1 MNIISFTEIKLWYR
15 DISLINFRR
24 IYMIDYFKELNI
36 QIDASDN
43 EVKNA
48 YFNMTKKYPPEKFPK
63 EYRVIRDAYET
74 LIDKSKR
81 DAYILETFDIEIK
94 NILNEGIDLAKS
106 EKYDLAV
113 LNFEKILKKY
123 PDNSKVKKDL
133 AVCLMRGRNYK
144 KSSKILKELVIRE
157 PNNIEYYKLLIN
169 IYGDNYDLKNLE
181 GVLKKSLNLK
191 NVEVDFYLKLFEIYN
206 ESELRDYTKAIKVLK
221 DGLENKNI
229 NSKKYKLYLKFL
241 DLSDRLDC
249 KDDFNK
255 GCEALN
261 GIILKDNYEEVKS
274 SILNL
279 LDRIL
284 KEFHFKNGVRLT
296 STALVLID
304 EKKDVETLEKIINL
318 RRSFLELSRLYEDK
332 SINEDFK
339 KIVFYNAVSKFL
351 KDDIEF
357 NKDFERINQN
367 FFNNLNFESD
377 ELVKSIGKLKN
388 DYRNV
393 YLETRKLS
401 DKILGRYSKV
411 QKIKEEK
418 NVTKE
423 FYSNRR
429 EGNPV
434 KILFRKV
441 INSFR
446 DK

>member
-24 IYMIDYFKELNI
+24 MYMIDYFKELNI

-74 LIDKSKR
+74 LIDKAKR
-81 DAYILETFDIEIK
+81 DAYILETFDLEIK

-113 LNFEKILKKY
+113 LNFEKVLQKY

-169 IYGDNYDLKNLE
+169 AYGDNYDLKNLE
-181 GVLKKSLNLK
+181 SVLKKSLNLK

-229 NSKKYKLYLKFL
+229 NSQKYKLYLKFL

-255 GCEALN
+255 GCEALS

-304 EKKDVETLEKIINL
+304 EKKDMETLEKIMNL

-339 KIVFYNAVSKFL
+339 KIVFYNVVSEFL

-357 NKDFERINQN
+357 NKDVERTTQN
-367 FFNNLNFESD
+367 FFNNFNFEND

-401 DKILGRYSKV
+401 DKVLGRYSKV

-418 NVTKE
+418 NVPKE
-423 FYSNRR
+423 FYSKRR

-434 KILFRKV
+434 KFLFRKV
-441 INSFR
+441 INSFI

>member
-24 IYMIDYFKELNI
+24 MYMIDYFKELNI

-74 LIDKSKR
+74 LIDKAKR
-81 DAYILETFDIEIK
+81 DAYILETFDLEIK

-113 LNFEKILKKY
+113 LNFEKVLKKY

-144 KSSKILKELVIRE
+144 KSYKILKELVIRE

-169 IYGDNYDLKNLE
+169 AYGDNYDLKNLE
-181 GVLKKSLNLK
+181 SVLKKSLNLK

-229 NSKKYKLYLKFL
+229 NSQKYKLYLKFL

-255 GCEALN
+255 GCEALS

-304 EKKDVETLEKIINL
+304 EKKDMETLEKIMNL
-318 RRSFLELSRLYEDK
+318 RRSFLELSKLYEDK

-339 KIVFYNAVSKFL
+339 KIVFYNVVSEFL

-357 NKDFERINQN
+357 NKDVERTTQN
-367 FFNNLNFESD
+367 FFNNFNFEND

-401 DKILGRYSKV
+401 DKVLSRYSKV
-411 QKIKEEK
+411 QKIKEEN
-418 NVTKE
+418 NVPKE
-423 FYSNRR
+423 FYSKRR

-441 INSFR
+441 INSFI

>member
-1 MNIISFTEIKLWYR
+1 
-15 DISLINFRR
+15 
-24 IYMIDYFKELNI
+24 MIDYFKELNI

-43 EVKNA
+43 EVKRA

-367 FFNNLNFESD
+367 FFNNLNFEND

-401 DKILGRYSKV
+401 DKVLGRYSKV

-418 NVTKE
+418 NVPKE

>member
-1 MNIISFTEIKLWYR
+1 
-15 DISLINFRR
+15 
-24 IYMIDYFKELNI
+24 MIDYFKELNI

-48 YFNMTKKYPPEKFPK
+48 YFNMTKKYPPEKFPR

-81 DAYILETFDIEIK
+81 DAYILETFDVEIK

-113 LNFEKILKKY
+113 LNFEKVLKKY

-169 IYGDNYDLKNLE
+169 AYGDNYDLKNLE
-181 GVLKKSLNLK
+181 SVLKKSLNLK

-255 GCEALN
+255 GCEALS

-304 EKKDVETLEKIINL
+304 EKKDMETLEKIMDL
-318 RRSFLELSRLYEDK
+318 RRSFLDFSRLYEDK

-339 KIVFYNAVSKFL
+339 KIVFYNAVNKFL

-357 NKDFERINQN
+357 NKDVERINQN
-367 FFNNLNFESD
+367 FFNNFNFEDD
-377 ELVKSIGKLKN
+377 ELVKSIGKLKS

-401 DKILGRYSKV
+401 DKVLSRYSKV

-418 NVTKE
+418 NVPKE

>member
-1 MNIISFTEIKLWYR
+1 
-15 DISLINFRR
+15 
-24 IYMIDYFKELNI
+24 MIDYFKELNI

-401 DKILGRYSKV
+401 DKVLGRYSKV

>member
-1 MNIISFTEIKLWYR
+1 
-15 DISLINFRR
+15 
-24 IYMIDYFKELNI
+24 MIDYFKELNI

-81 DAYILETFDIEIK
+81 DAYILDTFDIEIR

-106 EKYDLAV
+106 EEYDLAV
-113 LNFEKILKKY
+113 VNFEKVLQRY
-123 PDNSKVKKDL
+123 PDNLKVKKDL

-169 IYGDNYDLKNLE
+169 AYGENYDIKNLE
-181 GVLKKSLNLK
+181 SVLKKSLKLK

-221 DGLENKNI
+221 DGLENRNI
-229 NSKKYKLYLKFL
+229 NSQKYKLYLKFL

-255 GCEALN
+255 GCEALSE
-261 GIILKDNYEEVKS
+261 IILRDNYEEVKI

-279 LDRIL
+279 LNRIL

-304 EKKDVETLEKIINL
+304 EKKDVETLEKIMSL
-318 RRSFLELSRLYEDK
+318 RRTFLELSRLYEDK

-339 KIVFYNAVSKFL
+339 KIIFYNVVSGFL

-357 NKDFERINQN
+357 NKEFERINQN
-367 FFNNLNFESD
+367 FFNNFNFEND

-388 DYRNV
+388 DYRSV
-393 YLETRKLS
+393 YLETRRLS
-401 DKILGRYSKV
+401 DKVLGRYSKV

-418 NVTKE
+418 NVPKE
-423 FYSNRR
+423 FYSKKK

>member
-1 MNIISFTEIKLWYR
+1 
-15 DISLINFRR
+15 
-24 IYMIDYFKELNI
+24 MIDYFKELNI

-48 YFNMTKKYPPEKFPK
+48 YFNMTKKYPPEKFPR

-74 LIDKSKR
+74 LIDKAKR
-81 DAYILETFDIEIK
+81 DVYTLETFDIETK

-113 LNFEKILKKY
+113 VNFEKVLQKY
-123 PDNSKVKKDL
+123 PNNSKVKKDL
-133 AVCLMRGRNYK
+133 AICLMRGRNYK

-169 IYGDNYDLKNLE
+169 AYGDNYDFKNLE
-181 GVLKKSLNLK
+181 SVLKKSLNLK

-255 GCEALN
+255 GCEALSR
-261 GIILKDNYEEVKS
+261 IILKDNYEEVKN

-304 EKKDVETLEKIINL
+304 EKKDMETLEKIMNL
-318 RRSFLELSRLYEDK
+318 RCSFLELSRLYEDK

-339 KIVFYNAVSKFL
+339 KIVFYNFVIEFL

-357 NKDFERINQN
+357 NKDVERINQN
-367 FFNNLNFESD
+367 FFNNFNFEDD
-377 ELVKSIGKLKN
+377 ELVKSIEKLKN
-388 DYRNV
+388 DYSNV

-401 DKILGRYSKV
+401 DKVLGRYRKV

-418 NVTKE
+418 NVPKE
-423 FYSNRR
+423 SYSNR
-429 EGNPV
+429 EEENPI

-441 INSFR
+441 INSFI

>member
-1 MNIISFTEIKLWYR
+1 
-15 DISLINFRR
+15 
-24 IYMIDYFKELNI
+24 MIDYFKELNI

-81 DAYILETFDIEIK
+81 DAYILDTFDIEIR

-106 EKYDLAV
+106 EEYDLAV
-113 LNFEKILKKY
+113 VNFEKVLQRY
-123 PDNSKVKKDL
+123 PDNLKVKKDL

-169 IYGDNYDLKNLE
+169 AYGENYDIKNLE
-181 GVLKKSLNLK
+181 SVLKKSLKLK

-221 DGLENKNI
+221 DGLENRNI
-229 NSKKYKLYLKFL
+229 NSQKYKLYLKFL

-255 GCEALN
+255 GCEALSE
-261 GIILKDNYEEVKS
+261 IILRDNYEEVKI

-279 LDRIL
+279 LNRIL

-304 EKKDVETLEKIINL
+304 EKKDVETLEKIMSL
-318 RRSFLELSRLYEDK
+318 RRTFLELSRLYEDK

-339 KIVFYNAVSKFL
+339 KIIFYNVVSGFL

-357 NKDFERINQN
+357 NKEFERINQN
-367 FFNNLNFESD
+367 FFNNFNFEND

-388 DYRNV
+388 DYRSV

-401 DKILGRYSKV
+401 DKVLCRYSKV

-418 NVTKE
+418 NVPKE

>member
-1 MNIISFTEIKLWYR
+1 
-15 DISLINFRR
+15 
-24 IYMIDYFKELNI
+24 MIDYFKELNI

-81 DAYILETFDIEIK
+81 DAYILDTFDIEIR

-113 LNFEKILKKY
+113 VNFEKVLQRY

-169 IYGDNYDLKNLE
+169 AYGENYDIKNLE
-181 GVLKKSLNLK
+181 SVLKKSLKLK

-255 GCEALN
+255 GCEALS

-304 EKKDVETLEKIINL
+304 EKKDMETLEKIMDL

-367 FFNNLNFESD
+367 FFNNLNFEND

-401 DKILGRYSKV
+401 DKVLGRYSKV
-411 QKIKEEK
+411 QKIKEEN
-418 NVTKE
+418 NVPKE
-423 FYSNRR
+423 FYSKRR

>member
-24 IYMIDYFKELNI
+24 MYMIDYFKELNI

-74 LIDKSKR
+74 LIDKAKR
-81 DAYILETFDIEIK
+81 DAYILETFDLEIK

-113 LNFEKILKKY
+113 LNFEKVLQKY

-169 IYGDNYDLKNLE
+169 AYGDNYDLKNLE
-181 GVLKKSLNLK
+181 SVLKKSLNLK

-229 NSKKYKLYLKFL
+229 NSQKYKLYLKFL

-255 GCEALN
+255 GCEALS

-304 EKKDVETLEKIINL
+304 EKKDMETLEKIMDL

-357 NKDFERINQN
+357 NRDFERINQN
-367 FFNNLNFESD
+367 FFNNFNFEND

-401 DKILGRYSKV
+401 DKVLGRYSRV

-418 NVTKE
+418 NVPKE

>member
-1 MNIISFTEIKLWYR
+1 
-15 DISLINFRR
+15 
-24 IYMIDYFKELNI
+24 MIDYFKELNI

-43 EVKNA
+43 EVKKA

-81 DAYILETFDIEIK
+81 DSYILETFDIEIK

-113 LNFEKILKKY
+113 LNFEKVLKKY

-255 GCEALN
+255 GCEALS

-304 EKKDVETLEKIINL
+304 EKEDMETLEKIINL

-401 DKILGRYSKV
+401 DKVLGRYSKV

-418 NVTKE
+418 NVPKE

>member
-113 LNFEKILKKY
+113 LNFEKVLKKY

-181 GVLKKSLNLK
+181 SVLKKSLNLK

-206 ESELRDYTKAIKVLK
+206 ESELRNYTKAIKVLK

-367 FFNNLNFESD
+367 FFNNLNFEND

-401 DKILGRYSKV
+401 DKVLGRYSKV

-418 NVTKE
+418 NVPKE

>member
-1 MNIISFTEIKLWYR
+1 
-15 DISLINFRR
+15 
-24 IYMIDYFKELNI
+24 MIDYFKELNI

-81 DAYILETFDIEIK
+81 DAYILDTFDIEIR

-113 LNFEKILKKY
+113 VNFEKVLQRY

-169 IYGDNYDLKNLE
+169 AYGENYDIKNLE
-181 GVLKKSLNLK
+181 SVLKKSLKLK

-206 ESELRDYTKAIKVLK
+206 ESELRDYTKAVMVLK

-229 NSKKYKLYLKFL
+229 NSQKYKLYLKFL

-255 GCEALN
+255 GCEALSE
-261 GIILKDNYEEVKS
+261 IILRDNYEEVKI

-279 LDRIL
+279 LNRIL

-304 EKKDVETLEKIINL
+304 EKKDMGTLEKIMSL
-318 RRSFLELSRLYEDK
+318 RRTFLELSRLYEDK

-339 KIVFYNAVSKFL
+339 KIIFYNVVSGFL

-357 NKDFERINQN
+357 NKEFERINQN
-367 FFNNLNFESD
+367 FFNNLNFEND

-401 DKILGRYSKV
+401 DKVLGRYSKV

-418 NVTKE
+418 NVPKE

>member
-1 MNIISFTEIKLWYR
+1 
-15 DISLINFRR
+15 
-24 IYMIDYFKELNI
+24 MIDYFKELNI

-43 EVKNA
+43 EVKKA

-113 LNFEKILKKY
+113 LNFEKVLKKY

-255 GCEALN
+255 GCEALS

-304 EKKDVETLEKIINL
+304 EKKDMETLEKIMDL

-401 DKILGRYSKV
+401 DKVLGRYSKV

-418 NVTKE
+418 NSSKE

>member
-1 MNIISFTEIKLWYR
+1 
-15 DISLINFRR
+15 
-24 IYMIDYFKELNI
+24 MIDYFKELNI

-74 LIDKSKR
+74 LIDKAKR
-81 DAYILETFDIEIK
+81 DAYILETFDLEIK

-113 LNFEKILKKY
+113 LNFEKVLQKY

-169 IYGDNYDLKNLE
+169 AYGDNYDLKNLE
-181 GVLKKSLNLK
+181 SVLKKSLNLK

-229 NSKKYKLYLKFL
+229 NSQKYKLYLKFL

-255 GCEALN
+255 GCEALS

-304 EKKDVETLEKIINL
+304 EKKDMETLEKIMDL

-357 NKDFERINQN
+357 NRDFERINQN
-367 FFNNLNFESD
+367 FFNNFNFEND

-401 DKILGRYSKV
+401 DKVLGRYSRV

-418 NVTKE
+418 NVPKE

>member
-1 MNIISFTEIKLWYR
+1 
-15 DISLINFRR
+15 
-24 IYMIDYFKELNI
+24 MIDYFKELNI

-113 LNFEKILKKY
+113 LNFEKVLKKY

-261 GIILKDNYEEVKS
+261 EIILKNNYEEVKS

-401 DKILGRYSKV
+401 DKVLGRYSKV

>member
-1 MNIISFTEIKLWYR
+1 
-15 DISLINFRR
+15 
-24 IYMIDYFKELNI
+24 MIDYFKELNI

-81 DAYILETFDIEIK
+81 DAYILDTFDIEIR

-106 EKYDLAV
+106 EEYDLAV
-113 LNFEKILKKY
+113 VNFEKVLQRY

-169 IYGDNYDLKNLE
+169 AYGENYDIKNLE
-181 GVLKKSLNLK
+181 SVLKKSLKLK

-221 DGLENKNI
+221 DGLENRNI
-229 NSKKYKLYLKFL
+229 NSQKYKLYLKFL

-255 GCEALN
+255 GCEALSE
-261 GIILKDNYEEVKS
+261 IILRDNYEEVKI

-279 LDRIL
+279 LNRIL

-304 EKKDVETLEKIINL
+304 EKKDVETLEKIMSL
-318 RRSFLELSRLYEDK
+318 RRSFLELSRFYEDK

-357 NKDFERINQN
+357 NRDFEIINQN
-367 FFNNLNFESD
+367 FFNNFNFEND

-401 DKILGRYSKV
+401 DKVLGRYSKV

-418 NVTKE
+418 NVPKE

>member
-1 MNIISFTEIKLWYR
+1 
-15 DISLINFRR
+15 
-24 IYMIDYFKELNI
+24 MIDYFKELNI

-43 EVKNA
+43 EVKKA

-81 DAYILETFDIEIK
+81 DSYILETFDIEIK

-113 LNFEKILKKY
+113 LNFEKVLKKY

-255 GCEALN
+255 GCEALS

-304 EKKDVETLEKIINL
+304 EKKDVETLEKIMSL

-401 DKILGRYSKV
+401 DKVLGRYSKV

-418 NVTKE
+418 NVPKE

>member
-24 IYMIDYFKELNI
+24 MYMIDYFKELNI

-48 YFNMTKKYPPEKFPK
+48 YFNMTKKYPPEKFPR

-81 DAYILETFDIEIK
+81 DAYILETFDVEIK
-94 NILNEGIDLAKS
+94 NVLNEGIDLAKS
-106 EKYDLAV
+106 EKYDLAS
-113 LNFEKILKKY
+113 LNFEKVLQKY

-169 IYGDNYDLKNLE
+169 AYGDNYDLKNLE
-181 GVLKKSLNLK
+181 SVLKKSLNLK

-206 ESELRDYTKAIKVLK
+206 ESELRDYTKAINVLK

-255 GCEALN
+255 GCEALS

-304 EKKDVETLEKIINL
+304 EKKDMETLEKIMDL
-318 RRSFLELSRLYEDK
+318 RRSFLDFSRLYEDK

-339 KIVFYNAVSKFL
+339 KIVFYNAVNKFL

-357 NKDFERINQN
+357 NKDVERINQN
-367 FFNNLNFESD
+367 FFNNFNFEDD
-377 ELVKSIGKLKN
+377 ELVKSIGKLKS

-401 DKILGRYSKV
+401 DKVLGRYSKV

>member
-1 MNIISFTEIKLWYR
+1 
-15 DISLINFRR
+15 
-24 IYMIDYFKELNI
+24 MIDYFKELNI

-74 LIDKSKR
+74 LIDKAKR
-81 DAYILETFDIEIK
+81 DAYILETFDLEIK

-113 LNFEKILKKY
+113 LNFEKVLQKY

-169 IYGDNYDLKNLE
+169 AYGDNYDLKNLE
-181 GVLKKSLNLK
+181 SVLKKSLNLK

-229 NSKKYKLYLKFL
+229 NSQKYKLYLKFL

-255 GCEALN
+255 GCEALS

-304 EKKDVETLEKIINL
+304 EKKDMETLEKIMDL

-357 NKDFERINQN
+357 NRDFERINQN
-367 FFNNLNFESD
+367 FFNNFNFEND

-401 DKILGRYSKV
+401 DKVLGRYSKV

-418 NVTKE
+418 NVPKE

>member
-1 MNIISFTEIKLWYR
+1 
-15 DISLINFRR
+15 
-24 IYMIDYFKELNI
+24 MIDYFKELNI

-74 LIDKSKR
+74 LIDKAKR
-81 DAYILETFDIEIK
+81 DAYILETFDLEIK

-113 LNFEKILKKY
+113 LNFEKVLKKY

-144 KSSKILKELVIRE
+144 KSYKILKELVIRE

-169 IYGDNYDLKNLE
+169 AYGDNYDLKNLE
-181 GVLKKSLNLK
+181 SVLKKSLNLK

-229 NSKKYKLYLKFL
+229 NSQKYKLYLKFL

-255 GCEALN
+255 GCEALS

-304 EKKDVETLEKIINL
+304 EKKDMETLEKIMNL

-339 KIVFYNAVSKFL
+339 KIVFYNVVSEFL

-357 NKDFERINQN
+357 NNDVERTTQN
-367 FFNNLNFESD
+367 FFNNFNFEND

-401 DKILGRYSKV
+401 DKVLSRYSKV
-411 QKIKEEK
+411 QKIKEEN
-418 NVTKE
+418 NVPKE
-423 FYSNRR
+423 FYSKRR

-441 INSFR
+441 INSFI

>member
-43 EVKNA
+43 EVKRA

-113 LNFEKILKKY
+113 LNFEKVLKKY

-261 GIILKDNYEEVKS
+261 EIILKDNYEEVKS